1 MVQTESKHA
10 APYWQ
15 RSGQGSDLIL
25 IHGWGMNGAV
35 WHQTAEQLSEHFRVH
50 VIDLPGFGH
59 SNHLTFNTLE
69 DLSQQ
74 ILTEAPKN
82 ATWLGWSLGGLV
94 ATHIALKHPE
104 HIAKLITVAS
114 SPKFSAHKQ
123 WKGIQPKVLNN
134 FTEQLVDD
142 FKLTIE
148 RFMALQAM
156 GSPSA
161 RQDIKS
167 LKQAVLS
174 RPLPNTESLIA
185 GLELLSASITGTF
198 SNS

>member
-10 APYWQ
+10 TPYWQ

-74 ILTEAPKN
+74 ILTGAPKN
-82 ATWLGWSLGGLV
+82 AAMARLVTRWLSCY
-94 ATHIALKHPE
+94 THRLKTPR
-104 HIAKLITVAS
+104 AY
-114 SPKFSAHKQ
+114 
-123 WKGIQPKVLNN
+123 
-134 FTEQLVDD
+134 
-142 FKLTIE
+142 
-148 RFMALQAM
+148 R
-156 GSPSA
+156 
-161 RQDIKS
+161 
-167 LKQAVLS
+167 
-174 RPLPNTESLIA
+174 
-185 GLELLSASITGTF
+185 
-198 SNS
+198 